1 MNKKIIY
8 KISNSINNKIYI
20 GSTKN
25 LKKRIK
31 EHRTANTEI
40 GNAIQELG
48 IEHFSFDVIEEAEN
62 YTERENYWISYYDS
76 INTGYNTVQAVWS
89 PVTHEKLLTPKETI
103 RAIEQDIEDGLV
115 YTDIAEKHNCDYHL
129 ITDINRGKHFYSDPD
144 RDYPIQIRSN
154 KDKYDDDLVMEIV
167 FDLQHSDLSLTE
179 IAEVYGIANVDRV
192 SRINRGMQHNCPKG
206 IHYPIR
212 PKNFARVKRS
222 LKEIWEIED
231 LLARSD
237 ISTKE
242 IVYSYHIKTK
252 QLEKINNGN
261 FKGCH
266 IRHTKYPLRENL

>member
-1 MNKKIIY
+1 MNTKFIY
-8 KISNSINNKIYI
+8 KIVNDVNDKIYV
-20 GSTKN
+20 GSTN
-25 LKKRIK
+25 NPKRRWK
-31 EHRTANTEI
+31 YHKMANSEI
-40 GNAIQELG
+40 GNAIRTIG
-48 IEHFSFDVIEEAEN
+48 VEHFSYEVIEESEN
-62 YTERENYWISYYDS
+62 YTERENYWIEYYNS
-76 INTGYNTVQAVWS
+76 IENGYNKRVASWS
-89 PVTHEKLLTPKETI
+89 PCVYEKLLTPQETI

-144 RDYPIQIRSN
+144 RDYPIQIRNN
-154 KDKYDDDLVMEIV
+154 KDKYDDDLVMEII

-179 IAEVYGIANVDRV
+179 IAEVYGITNIDRV
-192 SRINRGMQHNCPKG
+192 SRINRGTQHNCPKG

-222 LKEIWEIED
+222 LEEIWKIED

-237 ISTKE
+237 IPTKE